1 MCTRFFRC
9 EGQPTRTDEDKN
21 QLTGIVPQVTP
32 DDDNG
37 GAPEIDRMSH
47 SWGLGLLRSH
57 VYV

>member
-1 MCTRFFRC
+1 M
-9 EGQPTRTDEDKN
+9 RTDEDKK
-21 QLTGIVPQVTP
+21 QLTGIVLQVTP

-47 SWGLGLLRSH
+47 SWGLRPTEIIF